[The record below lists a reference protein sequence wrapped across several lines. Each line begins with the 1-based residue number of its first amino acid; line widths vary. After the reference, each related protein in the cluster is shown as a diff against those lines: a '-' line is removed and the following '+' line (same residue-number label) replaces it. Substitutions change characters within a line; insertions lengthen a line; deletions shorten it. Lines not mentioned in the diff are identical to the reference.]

1 MSQEF
6 SNSGNTLT
14 LTLAE
19 EAIPVE
25 YDVYGDRITA
35 ISGENN
41 NQALVIP
48 ASSVPQ
54 ANVLSASTAT
64 SKKVQPALGTK
75 IICYDT
81 ETTGTDPWDY
91 RLLGCSFW
99 DLSKPISTMESFFSF
114 DEREVTKQI
123 AAYLNREKPDALVQY
138 NNGFDERALLTR
150 FMLYQEKVP
159 GWNGIQQIDVMDILK
174 KGTTQSI
181 SSSQSTGAEED
192 WLFYF
197 FGEKKPFSIAE
208 CFEGIREGSFERLRT
223 RNRTCVESEGALYLL
238 FREVTDAEPLVDVE
252 TKPTIV
258 DVEEQAAKG
267 VCLIKCPT
275 CSAVNDV
282 PCKSTGNTCWRCLG
296 SIPDPTESNRIKEIV
311 RQYDFSKVGITS
323 KTTSTT
329 KS

>member
-1 MSQEF
+1 MSYEV
-6 SNSGNTLT
+6 STSENTLT
-14 LTLAE
+14 LDLEAE
-19 EAIPVE
+19 EAE
-25 YDVYGDRITA
+25 SQYDIYGNK
-35 ISGENN
+35 ISAVSGQVTPEINIV
-41 NQALVIP
+41 AATVTP
-48 ASSVPQ
+48 S
-54 ANVLSASTAT
+54 ANILSASA
-64 SKKVQPALGTK
+64 SVAKKVQPALGTK

-99 DLSKPISTMESFFSF
+99 DLAKPISSMVSFFSF

-123 AAYLNREKPDALVQY
+123 AEYLRTEKPDALVQY

-159 GWNGIQQIDVMDILK
+159 GWNGIQQIDVMEILK

-181 SSSQSTGAEED
+181 ASSQSTGTEEE
-192 WLFYF
+192 WLYYF
-197 FGEKKPFSIAE
+197 FGEKKPFTIAE
-208 CFEGIREGSFERLRT
+208 CFEGVREGSLERMRI
-223 RNRTCVESEGALYLL
+223 RNRTCVESEGSLYLL
-238 FREVTDAEPLVDVE
+238 FREVTDAEPLPGAE

-275 CSAVNDV
+275 CAAINDV
-282 PCKSTGNTCWRCLG
+282 QCTSKNNTCWRCLG
-296 SIPDPTESNRIKEIV
+296 SIPDPTEANRIKEVV
-311 RQYDFSKVGITS
+311 RQYDFTKVGITS
-323 KTTSTT
+323 KTTTST